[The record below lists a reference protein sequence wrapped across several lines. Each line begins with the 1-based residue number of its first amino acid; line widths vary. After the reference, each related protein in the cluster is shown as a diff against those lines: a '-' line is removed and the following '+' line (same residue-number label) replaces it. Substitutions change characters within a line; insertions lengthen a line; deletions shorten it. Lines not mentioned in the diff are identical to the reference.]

1 MGLGKTLTMLAVIAS
16 SKKTAEIYGEDYF
29 QDQRRLIPA
38 RGTLVVVTSRR
49 RFRGVSSFVQNTDIQ
64 ASGRGSGGV
73 ED

>member
-1 MGLGKTLTMLAVIAS
+1 MLAVIAS
-16 SKKTAEIYGEDYF
+16 SKRTAETYNENYF

-49 RFRGVSSFVQNTDIQ
+49 KFSRVSSFVQNTDIQ
-64 ASGRGSGGV
+64 ACGRGFGSV